1 MSEYGIKIALIGN
14 SGVGKSCII
23 QRYIDNTFDKCSAST
38 LSSISVEKEI
48 IRGKEKYI
56 LSIWDTAGQ
65 EKYQSLGKIFYKDAY
80 IIILVYDITNQN
92 SLDSLE
98 KTWYPDL
105 QIYAENCVV
114 IGVVGN
120 KTDLY
125 ENDDLADEDEAKE
138 FAEEIGAVFYLVSAK
153 SGENIT
159 KLFEKLLDKFF
170 EKDIQDKV
178 KNIEMNKRERS
189 SFSLESRVE
198 KKKKCC

>member
-48 IRGKEKYI
+48 I
-56 LSIWDTAGQ
+56 WDTAGQ
-65 EKYQSLGKIFYKDAY
+65 EKYQSLGKYFYKDAY
-80 IIILVYDITNQN
+80 IILLIYDITNQK
-92 SLDSLE
+92 SLDSL
-98 KTWYPDL
+98 KKVWYPDL

-138 FAEEIGAVFYLVSAK
+138 FAEEIGALFYLVSAK

>member
-48 IRGKEKYI
+48 IRGKEKYT
-56 LSIWDTAGQ
+56 LNIWDTAGQ
-65 EKYQSLGKIFYKDAY
+65 EKYQSLGKYFYKDAY
-80 IIILVYDITNQN
+80 IILLIYDITNQK
-92 SLDSLE
+92 SLDSL
-98 KTWYPDL
+98 KKVWYPDL

-125 ENDDLADEDEAKE
+125 EIDDLADEDEAKE

>member
-48 IRGKEKYI
+48 IRGKEKYT

-65 EKYQSLGKIFYKDAY
+65 EKYQSLGKYFYEDAY
-80 IIILVYDITNQN
+80 IILLIYDITNQN
-92 SLDSLE
+92 SLDSLK

-159 KLFEKLLDKFF
+159 KLFQKLLDKFF